1 MISFRAEGILR
12 IEQIIF
18 VSLIILERKI
28 NLFPRVCPRVILP
41 GITGEASGD

>member
-1 MISFRAEGILR
+1 MIPFRAEGILR

-28 NLFPRVCPRVILP
+28 NLFPRVIPP